1 MIDDDPIVHDLMTR
15 FLAREG
21 LRAVI
26 AADGEDGLRAAREVG
41 PVAITLD
48 VMMPKIDGWSVLQA
62 LKADPM
68 TADIPVIML
77 TMVSD
82 KSLGFSLGASE
93 YLTKPIDRDRLHQA
107 LERHAPR
114 EPARVLV
121 VEDDA
126 PTRELLVRL
135 LAARGHAVSEAADGR
150 AALDM
155 LAAAPPALIMLDLM
169 MPRMDGFEFLHEMR
183 RNAAW
188 DGIPVIVVTARD
200 LDPAER
206 ERLATEADA
215 VLRKGALDR
224 EALLRQVS
232 ALLADR
238 VKQNA
243 PPTVAPVGATARGSN
258 P

>member
-1 MIDDDPIVHDLMTR
+1 MLVIDDDPIVHDLMTR

-21 LRAVI
+21 LRAII
-26 AADGEDGLRAAREVG
+26 AADGEHGLRAARDAK

-48 VMMPKIDGWSVLQA
+48 VMMPKIDGWSVLEA
-62 LKADPM
+62 LKSDPA
-68 TADIPVIML
+68 TAGIPVIML

-114 EPARVLV
+114 LSERILV

-126 PTRELLVRL
+126 STRELLVRL
-135 LAARGHAVSEAADGR
+135 LTARGHTVSEAADGQ
-150 AALDM
+150 AALEA
-155 LAAAPPALIMLDLM
+155 LTAEIPSLIMLDLM
-169 MPRMDGFEFLHEMR
+169 MPRMDGFQFLHEMR

-188 DGIPVIVVTARD
+188 EHIPVVVVTAKD
-200 LDPAER
+200 LTPDER

-232 ALLADR
+232 TLLATR
-238 VKQNA
+238 VKQA
-243 PPTVAPVGATARGSN
+243 AA
-258 P
+258 